1 MTANTNNNLFLLIK
15 SLSPNEKG
23 YIKKQSN
30 VHVVGDKNKYIR
42 LFDAI
47 DKQTE
52 YNEEQLIERFEFE
65 DSANNFSAMKNYLY
79 RFILKSLENYN
90 YNVKGDLR
98 STLNHIEILYNKNLP
113 SIAKKML
120 KKAKKIAKEHELYE
134 FMEEIIDWEIVFLV
148 EEATPE
154 NYLNLVDKYFEE
166 LKSSIEKKKTII
178 QYKHLYQKL
187 RAKALYTGL
196 ARNDEDV
203 LAYQQIFQQSKAN
216 DKNLLQTFNAQFYR
230 NLMQSNFLF
239 TINEQGTASEFLKQN
254 VELFEKMPHMIDVK
268 PFAYIGIL
276 RNKAVN
282 ELTLH
287 QFDDLFKTLHK
298 MEQFVIKYGQINRY
312 YEILT
317 ENLKLFVYIPMG
329 EFEKALEVATNLEKV
344 YSEIPP
350 TKSILKERILHHY
363 AYAYIYIGLE
373 DYKSA
378 NKHLFELLKHHEND
392 FRSDIFCF
400 AHILSLIVHFEL
412 KNNEYLDYRVRSTY
426 RLLLRRKQLNNYEKQ
441 IISFIKAN
449 HKKRKTEEELNK
461 AFIKLKKNIESG
473 MSNPVERNALNLF
486 DFISWLESKIE
497 GKSFMSIKQEKFLKQ
512 KNSEA
517 SNAHLH

>member
-230 NLMQSNFLF
+230 NLMQSNFL
-239 TINEQGTASEFLKQN
+239 
-254 VELFEKMPHMIDVK
+254 
-268 PFAYIGIL
+268 
-276 RNKAVN
+276 
-282 ELTLH
+282 
-287 QFDDLFKTLHK
+287 
-298 MEQFVIKYGQINRY
+298 
-312 YEILT
+312 
-317 ENLKLFVYIPMG
+317 
-329 EFEKALEVATNLEKV
+329 
-344 YSEIPP
+344 
-350 TKSILKERILHHY
+350 
-363 AYAYIYIGLE
+363 
-373 DYKSA
+373 
-378 NKHLFELLKHHEND
+378 
-392 FRSDIFCF
+392 
-400 AHILSLIVHFEL
+400 
-412 KNNEYLDYRVRSTY
+412 
-426 RLLLRRKQLNNYEKQ
+426 
-441 IISFIKAN
+441 
-449 HKKRKTEEELNK
+449 
-461 AFIKLKKNIESG
+461 
-473 MSNPVERNALNLF
+473 
-486 DFISWLESKIE
+486 
-497 GKSFMSIKQEKFLKQ
+497 
-512 KNSEA
+512 
-517 SNAHLH
+517 